1 MLSFSGQ
8 ATQNL
13 PPEARQRVEGVTQG
27 ATGVGADALQTV
39 GGGVKGVVD
48 TAGNTVRLL
57 LFILLPSMLPCY
69 LALVDAEIIV
79 EKAKHIISQ
88 Y

>member
-1 MLSFSGQ
+1 MFADQLYPSNSGE
-8 ATQNL
+8 ATKNL

-48 TAGNTVRLL
+48 TAGNTVRLHL
-57 LFILLPSMLPCY
+57 PYSYSLFPLYPAQRNEHS
-69 LALVDAEIIV
+69 
-79 EKAKHIISQ
+79 
-88 Y
+88 